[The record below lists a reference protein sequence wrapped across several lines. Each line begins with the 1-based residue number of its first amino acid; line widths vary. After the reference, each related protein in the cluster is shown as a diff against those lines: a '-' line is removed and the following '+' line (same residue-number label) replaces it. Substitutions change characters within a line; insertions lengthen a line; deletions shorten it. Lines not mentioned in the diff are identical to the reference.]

1 MAGNDL
7 RQLIPAIALSFLSA
21 CAPQK
26 TPYAELPKV
35 SEAEVRRYAEQSVSF
50 GNRYSGSTELRK
62 YADWIQETI
71 SKSAKFKS
79 SSHEFQERTLHGDV
93 LFRNIIAEISG
104 KSGKFILIA
113 AHYDIKRFNFIKDF
127 QGANDGASGVAA
139 LLGMISALQKYEKE
153 LPCGIKFVFF
163 DGEECIEEYG
173 PSDGLHGS
181 RRLAKEWSENGLLKK
196 CRAMILLDMI
206 GDKDLT
212 ITIPK
217 GCTKSLID
225 RTLRL
230 AQENG
235 LDSRFRVFES
245 DMIDDHVP
253 FLEKGVPAI
262 DLIDFNY
269 GPGNAFWH
277 TTQDSLDKIS
287 AQSIK
292 TVADFAFGLYWDIA
306 ED

>member
-1 MAGNDL
+1 MTMTCNCL
-7 RQLIPAIALSFLSA
+7 RKLIPAIALPFLSA

-79 SSHEFQERTLHGDV
+79 SSHEFQERTFHGDV
-93 LFRNIIAEISG
+93 LFHNIIAEIPG
-104 KSGKFILIA
+104 KSRKFILIA

-139 LLGMISALQKYEKE
+139 LLGMISALQKYEGE

-173 PSDGLHGS
+173 PADGLHGS
-181 RRLAKEWSENGLLKK
+181 RRLAKEWSENRSAEEMQGDDSSGYGRRQGSYDHNSERLYKK
-196 CRAMILLDMI
+196 PD
-206 GDKDLT
+206 
-212 ITIPK
+212 
-217 GCTKSLID
+217 
-225 RTLRL
+225 
-230 AQENG
+230 
-235 LDSRFRVFES
+235 
-245 DMIDDHVP
+245 
-253 FLEKGVPAI
+253 
-262 DLIDFNY
+262 
-269 GPGNAFWH
+269 
-277 TTQDSLDKIS
+277 
-287 AQSIK
+287 
-292 TVADFAFGLYWDIA
+292 
-306 ED
+306 